1 MKKILLN
8 KYIYCLSFLCLI
20 LVISCSKNEDDII
33 QPDMQMEKS
42 DVIVIVSEDGVE
54 PDSIIESIVENNPE
68 AYIFENPNSELWIN
82 EDDGNLKSA
91 TTASLSVEGYDVKE
105 YLSAYSTLFPSGLS
119 CDSRIQTGIVYLV
132 KKYRYKKSIQIPKGA
147 TLILPPE
154 SYMQG
159 MSPMGY
165 LPGTSNYGYSSLLI
179 SSGNVY
185 DTYYLMTEGSEIVYN
200 IYGQQLF
207 PLNNPV
213 YIPCK
218 VQTPHEV
225 IFKYQYSI
233 IEW

>member
-1 MKKILLN
+1 M
-8 KYIYCLSFLCLI
+8 
-20 LVISCSKNEDDII
+20 LVISCSEDDHDTI
-33 QPDMQMEKS
+33 QPAVQIEKS
-42 DVIVIVSEDGVE
+42 GDVVLISEDGVE
-54 PDSIIESIVENNPE
+54 PDSITESIVSKNPE
-68 AYIFENPNSELWIN
+68 AYIFENPYSELWKN
-82 EDDGNLKSA
+82 ENDGNLKSVN
-91 TTASLSVEGYDVKE
+91 SPPLSVEGYDVKQ
-105 YLSAYSTLFPSGLS
+105 YLSSYSTMFLSGLS
-119 CDSRIQTGIVYLV
+119 CDSRIQRNITYLV
-132 KKYRYKKSIQIPKGA
+132 KKYRYKKTIQIPKDA
-147 TLILPPE
+147 TLILPPD

-165 LPGTSNYGYSSLLI
+165 KPGTNNYGYSALKI